1 MSKGNMRIYYDEEGD
16 YLEIFIGGPKPN
28 YGEDISAGVTV
39 FKDEDILNLKIPLLS
54 SSVQNKISGK
64 IQESFKLRK
73 ESKEFL
79 EKAKK
84 MVEDE
89 IEKEAKIK

>member
-1 MSKGNMRIYYDEEGD
+1 MQKI
-16 YLEIFIGGPKPN
+16 
-28 YGEDISAGVTV
+28 
-39 FKDEDILNLKIPLLS
+39 KIPLLPS
-54 SSVQNKISGK
+54 SIQNEISEK

-73 ESKEFL
+73 ESKELL

-89 IEKEAKIK
+89 IEKEAKKE

>member
-1 MSKGNMRIYYDEEGD
+1 VWFYNFS
-16 YLEIFIGGPKPN
+16 F
-28 YGEDISAGVTV
+28 
-39 FKDEDILNLKIPLLS
+39 FKIPLLS
-54 SSVQNKISGK
+54 SPIQNKISEK

-73 ESKEFL
+73 ESKELL

-89 IEKEAKIK
+89 IEKEAKRK